1 LQGIIDE
8 ISPSPL
14 PFPQREVGENGLFEP
29 FLYIETIVLPRQAR
43 DKHREQHSQTSGVFL
58 QNVGRFCHA
67 LPELGVPIAEMFDTS
82 DLFELTQKRQMYAKT
97 LSFLHL

>member
-1 LQGIIDE
+1 
-8 ISPSPL
+8 
-14 PFPQREVGENGLFEP
+14 
-29 FLYIETIVLPRQAR
+29 
-43 DKHREQHSQTSGVFL
+43 VFL